1 MKTYYIS
8 ALFLLSALGA
18 SAPAAAACGHL
29 APASSTTVSC
39 ENGVKVYRGQQNG
52 PDFRYAVLAQNQ
64 KIAEARARAA
74 EARAQAQQNRPV
86 PVTVNQNNNAGRSGF
101 VNDVFFAPQAR
112 LGFQNF
118 RNAAVPRVGGNFSR
132 GRLVGRNVNR
142 RFGGRGLGRR
152 GLGSRGLGRRGLSSR
167 SVSSPRVSLAGAN
180 ARPAF
185 GAAPRARSSAL
196 RGGS

>member
-1 MKTYYIS
+1 MKTHFITS
-8 ALFLLSALGA
+8 LIVLTALGV
-18 SAPAAAACGHL
+18 SAPTAAACHN
-29 APASSTTVSC
+29 ASSASSTTVSC

-74 EARAQAQQNRPV
+74 AAQARARESRPAQ
-86 PVTVNQNNNAGRSGF
+86 VTVNQNNNGRRSGL
-101 VNDVFFAPQAR
+101 VNDVFLVPQAR
-112 LGFQNF
+112 FGFQNF
-118 RNAAVPRVGGNFSR
+118 RNASVPRVGGGFRR

-142 RFGGRGLGRR
+142 RFGAGGF
-152 GLGSRGLGRRGLSSR
+152 GRRGLSGSAR
-167 SVSSPRVSLAGAN
+167 RAAGPRLSLPGAN

>member
-1 MKTYYIS
+1 MKIHVIS
-8 ALFLLSALGA
+8 SLIVMTALSV
-18 SAPAAAACGHL
+18 SAPAAAACHN
-29 APASSTTVSC
+29 ASAASSTTVSC

-74 EARAQAQQNRPV
+74 EAQARRRESRAPQ
-86 PVTVNQNNNAGRSGF
+86 VTVNQNNNSRRSGL
-101 VNDVFFAPQAR
+101 VNDVFFVPQAR

-118 RNAAVPRVGGNFSR
+118 RNASVPRVGGNFNR

-142 RFGGRGLGRR
+142 RLRGG
-152 GLGSRGLGRRGLSSR
+152 GLGRRGLSGR
-167 SVSSPRVSLAGAN
+167 ARPATGPRLSLAGSN